1 MCMLC
6 LFLYMRR
13 QMRCHMFID
22 RARIFVQSGKGGD
35 GMSSFRREKFVP
47 KGGPDGGDG
56 GRGGNVILVADRNVN
71 TLVDFRFR
79 RLFKAK
85 PGGKGAGANCFGR
98 DAEDLRIT
106 VPVGTVVKDEETDTV
121 IADLNHDGQ
130 EAVVARGG
138 RGGRGNWHFRSSA
151 NRVPTFAEKGEPS
164 QERWLR
170 LELKVLAD
178 VGLLGYP
185 SVGKSS
191 ILRKVSAA
199 QPEVAAYHFTTLNPI
214 LGVVNLPDHRSFV
227 MADIPGL
234 IEGASEGVGLGHD
247 FLRHVERTKIL
258 IHVLDVSGME
268 GRDPV
273 EDYEKINLELQKYS
287 ARLARKKQVVA
298 ANKMDLLEED
308 SDKLER
314 LVDYMAQQGVEVYP
328 ICAVTGEGMDK
339 LLERVW
345 VLLEEYV
352 EEAEENAEEV
362 VYKAVRKQDFEVKR
376 EGNAFVLTGSRI
388 ENLVAMTNFDD
399 DQSLR
404 RFQRIW
410 RYMELDKLLKEHG
423 VQEGNTVRIGEME
436 FEYHT

>member
-1 MCMLC
+1 
-6 LFLYMRR
+6 
-13 QMRCHMFID
+13 MFID

-35 GMSSFRREKFVP
+35 GMSSFRHEKFVP
-47 KGGPDGGDG
+47 KGGPNGGDG
-56 GRGGNVILVADRNVN
+56 GQGGNVVLVADRNVN

-85 PGGKGAGANCFGR
+85 PGGKGEGSNKYGR
-98 DAEDLRIT
+98 NAEDLVIT
-106 VPVGTVVKDEETDTV
+106 VPLGTIVKDEETGQV
-121 IADLNHDGQ
+121 MADLSRDGQ
-130 EAVVARGG
+130 RAIVAKGG
-138 RGGRGNWHFRSSA
+138 RGGRGNWHFRTSA
-151 NRVPTFAEKGEPS
+151 NRTPTFAERGEPGE
-164 QERWLR
+164 ERWLR

-234 IEGASEGVGLGHD
+234 IDGASEGVGLGHD
-247 FLRHVERTKIL
+247 FLRHIERTKIL
-258 IHVLDVSGME
+258 VHVIDVSGIE
-268 GRDPV
+268 GRDPI
-273 EDYEKINLELQKYS
+273 EDYEKINAELAKYS
-287 ARLARKKQVVA
+287 EKLSRKQQIVA
-298 ANKMDLLEED
+298 ANKIDLLGD
-308 SDKLER
+308 SDNLER
-314 LVDYMAQQGVEVYP
+314 LMDYMAAHGVEVYP
-328 ICAVTGEGMDK
+328 ICAMTGEGMDK

-345 VLLEEYV
+345 TMLEEYV
-352 EEAEENAEEV
+352 EEPDETTEEV
-362 VYKAVRKQDFEVKR
+362 VYKAQNKPDFEVKR
-376 EGNAFVLTGSRI
+376 DDDGAFVITGARI

-410 RYMELDKLLKEHG
+410 RYMELDKLLQEHG
-423 VQEGNTVRIGEME
+423 IQDGNTVRIYSME
-436 FEYHT
+436 FEYHK

>member
-1 MCMLC
+1 
-6 LFLYMRR
+6 
-13 QMRCHMFID
+13 MFID
-22 RARIFVQSGKGGD
+22 RARIFVQSGRGGD
-35 GMSSFRREKFVP
+35 GMSSFRHEKFVP
-47 KGGPDGGDG
+47 KGGPNGGDG
-56 GRGGNVILVADRNVN
+56 GQGGNVVLVADRNVN

-85 PGGKGAGANCFGR
+85 PGGKGQGSNKYGR
-98 DAEDLRIT
+98 DADDLLIT
-106 VPVGTVVKDEETDTV
+106 VPLGTVVRDEETDKIIV
-121 IADLNHDGQ
+121 DLSHDGQ
-130 EAVVARGG
+130 QAIVAKGG
-138 RGGRGNWHFRSSA
+138 RGGRGNWHFRTSA
-151 NRVPTFAEKGEPS
+151 NRTPTFAERGEPGE
-164 QERWLR
+164 ERWLK

-214 LGVVNLPDHRSFV
+214 LGVVNLSDHRSFV

-234 IEGASEGVGLGHD
+234 IDGASEGVGLGHD
-247 FLRHVERTKIL
+247 FLRHIERTKIL

-268 GRDPV
+268 GRDPI
-273 EDYEKINLELQKYS
+273 EDYEKINAELKKYS
-287 ARLARKKQVVA
+287 DKLSRKQQIVA
-298 ANKMDLLEED
+298 ANKVDALEEG
-308 SDKLER
+308 SDNLER
-314 LVDYMAQQGVEVYP
+314 LEAYLTQRGVEVYP
-328 ICAVTGEGMDK
+328 ICALTGEGMDA

-345 VLLEEYV
+345 TLLEDYI
-352 EEAEENAEEV
+352 EEPEETTEEV
-362 VYKAVRKQDFEVKR
+362 VYKSEEKPDFEVKR
-376 EGNAFVLTGSRI
+376 DDDGAFVITGPRI

-423 VQEGNTVRIGEME
+423 IQDGNTVRIYGME
-436 FEYHT
+436 FDYHE

>member
-1 MCMLC
+1 
-6 LFLYMRR
+6 
-13 QMRCHMFID
+13 MFID

-35 GMSSFRREKFVP
+35 GMSSFRHEKFVP
-47 KGGPDGGDG
+47 KGGPNGGDG
-56 GRGGNVILVADRNVN
+56 GQGGNVVLVADRNVN

-85 PGGKGAGANCFGR
+85 PGGKGEGSNKYGR
-98 DAEDLRIT
+98 NAEDLLIT
-106 VPVGTVVKDEETDTV
+106 VPLGTIVKDEKTGQV
-121 IADLNHDGQ
+121 MADLSRDGQ
-130 EAVVARGG
+130 RAIVAKGG
-138 RGGRGNWHFRSSA
+138 RGGRGNWHFRTSA
-151 NRVPTFAEKGEPS
+151 NRTPTFAERGEPGE
-164 QERWLR
+164 ERWLR

-234 IEGASEGVGLGHD
+234 IDGASEGVGLGHD
-247 FLRHVERTKIL
+247 FLRHIERTKIL
-258 IHVLDVSGME
+258 IHVVDVSGIE
-268 GRDPV
+268 GRDPI
-273 EDYEKINLELQKYS
+273 EDYEKINAELAKYS
-287 ARLARKKQVVA
+287 EKLARKRQVVA
-298 ANKMDLLEED
+298 ANKIDLLGD
-308 SDKLER
+308 SDNLER
-314 LVDYMAQQGVEVYP
+314 LMDYMTAHGVEVYP
-328 ICAVTGEGMDK
+328 ICAMTGEGMDK

-345 VLLEEYV
+345 TMLEEYV
-352 EEAEENAEEV
+352 EEPDETTEEV
-362 VYKAVRKQDFEVKR
+362 VYKAKNKPDFEVKR
-376 EGNAFVLTGSRI
+376 DDDGAFVITGARI

-410 RYMELDKLLKEHG
+410 RYMELDKLLQEHG
-423 VQEGNTVRIGEME
+423 IQDGNTVRMYSME
-436 FEYHT
+436 FEYHK

>member
-1 MCMLC
+1 
-6 LFLYMRR
+6 
-13 QMRCHMFID
+13 MFID

-35 GMSSFRREKFVP
+35 GMSSFRHEKFVP
-47 KGGPDGGDG
+47 KGGPNGGDG
-56 GRGGNVILVADRNVN
+56 GQGGNVVLVADRNVN

-85 PGGKGAGANCFGR
+85 PGGKGEGSNKYGR
-98 DAEDLRIT
+98 NTEDLVIT
-106 VPVGTVVKDEETDTV
+106 VPLGTIVKDEETGQV
-121 IADLNHDGQ
+121 MADLSRDGQ
-130 EAVVARGG
+130 RAIVAKGG
-138 RGGRGNWHFRSSA
+138 RGGRGNWHFRTSA
-151 NRVPTFAEKGEPS
+151 NRTPTFAERGEPGE
-164 QERWLR
+164 ERWLR

-234 IEGASEGVGLGHD
+234 IDGASEGVGLGHD
-247 FLRHVERTKIL
+247 FLRHIERTKIL
-258 IHVLDVSGME
+258 IHVIDVSGIE
-268 GRDPV
+268 GRDPI
-273 EDYEKINLELQKYS
+273 EDYEKINAELAKYS
-287 ARLARKKQVVA
+287 EKLSRKQQIVA
-298 ANKMDLLEED
+298 ANKIDLLGD
-308 SDKLER
+308 SDNLER
-314 LVDYMAQQGVEVYP
+314 LMDYMAAHGVEVYP
-328 ICAVTGEGMDK
+328 ICAMTGEGMDK

-345 VLLEEYV
+345 TMLEEYV
-352 EEAEENAEEV
+352 EEPDETTEEV
-362 VYKAVRKQDFEVKR
+362 VYKAQNKPDFEVKR
-376 EGNAFVLTGSRI
+376 DDDGAFVITGVRI

-410 RYMELDKLLKEHG
+410 RYMELDKLLQEHG
-423 VQEGNTVRIGEME
+423 IQDGNTVRIYSME
-436 FEYHT
+436 FEYHK

>member
-1 MCMLC
+1 
-6 LFLYMRR
+6 
-13 QMRCHMFID
+13 MFID

-35 GMSSFRREKFVP
+35 GMSSFRHEKFVP
-47 KGGPDGGDG
+47 KGGPNGGDG
-56 GRGGNVILVADRNVN
+56 GQGGNVVLVADRNVN

-85 PGGKGAGANCFGR
+85 PGGKGEGSNKYGR
-98 DAEDLRIT
+98 NAEDLVIT
-106 VPVGTVVKDEETDTV
+106 VPLGTIVKDEETGQV
-121 IADLNHDGQ
+121 MADLSRDGQ
-130 EAVVARGG
+130 RAIVAKGG
-138 RGGRGNWHFRSSA
+138 RGGRGNWHFRTSA
-151 NRVPTFAEKGEPS
+151 NRTPTFAERGEPGE
-164 QERWLR
+164 ERWLR

-234 IEGASEGVGLGHD
+234 IDGASEGVGLGHD
-247 FLRHVERTKIL
+247 FLRHIERTKIL
-258 IHVLDVSGME
+258 IHVIDVSGIE
-268 GRDPV
+268 GRDPI
-273 EDYEKINLELQKYS
+273 EDYEKINADLAKYS
-287 ARLARKKQVVA
+287 EKLSRKQQIVA
-298 ANKMDLLEED
+298 ANKIDLLGD
-308 SDKLER
+308 SDNLER
-314 LVDYMAQQGVEVYP
+314 LMDYMAAHGVEVYP
-328 ICAVTGEGMDK
+328 ICAMTGEGMDK

-345 VLLEEYV
+345 TMLEEYV
-352 EEAEENAEEV
+352 EEPDETTEEV
-362 VYKAVRKQDFEVKR
+362 VYKAQNKPDFEVKR
-376 EGNAFVLTGSRI
+376 DDDGAFVITGARI

-410 RYMELDKLLKEHG
+410 RYMELDKLLQEHG
-423 VQEGNTVRIGEME
+423 IQDGNTVRIYSME
-436 FEYHT
+436 FEYHK

>member
-1 MCMLC
+1 
-6 LFLYMRR
+6 
-13 QMRCHMFID
+13 MFID

-35 GMSSFRREKFVP
+35 GMSSFRHEKFVP
-47 KGGPDGGDG
+47 KGGPNGGDG
-56 GRGGNVILVADRNVN
+56 GQGGNVVLVADRNVN

-85 PGGKGAGANCFGR
+85 PGGKGEGSNKYGR
-98 DAEDLRIT
+98 NAEDLLIT
-106 VPVGTVVKDEETDTV
+106 VPLGTIVKDEESGQV
-121 IADLNHDGQ
+121 MADLSRDGQ
-130 EAVVARGG
+130 QAIVAKGG
-138 RGGRGNWHFRSSA
+138 RGGRGNWHFRTSA
-151 NRVPTFAEKGEPS
+151 NRTPTFAERGEPGE
-164 QERWLR
+164 ERWLR

-214 LGVVNLPDHRSFV
+214 LGVVDLPDHRSFV

-234 IEGASEGVGLGHD
+234 IDGASEGVGLGHD
-247 FLRHVERTKIL
+247 FLRHIERTKIL

-268 GRDPV
+268 GRDPID
-273 EDYEKINLELQKYS
+273 DYEKINAELAKYS
-287 ARLARKKQVVA
+287 EKLSRKLQIVA
-298 ANKMDLLEED
+298 ANKIDLLTDD
-308 SDKLER
+308 SDNLER
-314 LVDYMAQQGVEVYP
+314 LMDYMAAKGIEVYP
-328 ICAVTGEGMDK
+328 ICAMNGDGMDR

-345 VLLEEYV
+345 TLLEEYV
-352 EEAEENAEEV
+352 EEADETTEEV
-362 VYKAVRKQDFEVKR
+362 VYKAENKPDFEVTR
-376 EGNAFVLTGSRI
+376 DTDGAFVITGARI

-410 RYMELDKLLKEHG
+410 RYMELDKLLQEHG
-423 VQEGNTVRIGEME
+423 IQDGNTVRIYAVE
-436 FEYHT
+436 FEYHK

>member
-1 MCMLC
+1 
-6 LFLYMRR
+6 
-13 QMRCHMFID
+13 MFID

-35 GMSSFRREKFVP
+35 GMSSFRHEKFVP
-47 KGGPDGGDG
+47 KGGPNGGDG
-56 GRGGNVILVADRNVN
+56 GQGGNVVLVADRNVN

-85 PGGKGAGANCFGR
+85 PGGKGEGSNKYGR
-98 DAEDLRIT
+98 NAEDLVIT
-106 VPVGTVVKDEETDTV
+106 VPLGTIVKDEETGQV
-121 IADLNHDGQ
+121 MADLSRDGQ
-130 EAVVARGG
+130 RAIVAKGG
-138 RGGRGNWHFRSSA
+138 RGGRGNWHFRTSA
-151 NRVPTFAEKGEPS
+151 NRTPTFAERGEPGE
-164 QERWLR
+164 ERWLR

-234 IEGASEGVGLGHD
+234 IDGASEGVGLGHD
-247 FLRHVERTKIL
+247 FLRHIERTKIL
-258 IHVLDVSGME
+258 IHVIDVSGIE
-268 GRDPV
+268 GRAPI
-273 EDYEKINLELQKYS
+273 EDYEKINAELAKYS
-287 ARLARKKQVVA
+287 EKLSRKQQIVA
-298 ANKMDLLEED
+298 ANKIDLLGD
-308 SDKLER
+308 SDNLER
-314 LVDYMAQQGVEVYP
+314 LMDYMAAHGVEVYP
-328 ICAVTGEGMDK
+328 ICAMTGEGMDK

-345 VLLEEYV
+345 TMLEEYV
-352 EEAEENAEEV
+352 EEPDETTEEV
-362 VYKAVRKQDFEVKR
+362 VYKAQNKPDFEVKR
-376 EGNAFVLTGSRI
+376 DDDGAFVITGARI

-410 RYMELDKLLKEHG
+410 RYMELDKLLQEHG
-423 VQEGNTVRIGEME
+423 IQDGNTVRIYSME
-436 FEYHT
+436 FEYHK

>member
-1 MCMLC
+1 
-6 LFLYMRR
+6 
-13 QMRCHMFID
+13 MFID

-35 GMSSFRREKFVP
+35 GMSSFRHEKFVP
-47 KGGPDGGDG
+47 KGGPNGGDG
-56 GRGGNVILVADRNVN
+56 GQGGNVVLVADRNVN

-85 PGGKGAGANCFGR
+85 PGGKGEGSNKYGR
-98 DAEDLRIT
+98 NAEDLLIT
-106 VPVGTVVKDEETDTV
+106 VPLGTIVKDEETGQV
-121 IADLNHDGQ
+121 MADLSRDGQ
-130 EAVVARGG
+130 RAIVAKGG
-138 RGGRGNWHFRSSA
+138 RGGRGNWHFRTSA
-151 NRVPTFAEKGEPS
+151 NRTPTFAERGEPGE
-164 QERWLR
+164 ERWLR

-234 IEGASEGVGLGHD
+234 IDGASEGVGLGHD
-247 FLRHVERTKIL
+247 FLRHIERTKIL
-258 IHVLDVSGME
+258 IHVVDVSGIE
-268 GRDPV
+268 GRDPI
-273 EDYEKINLELQKYS
+273 EDYEKINAELAKYS
-287 ARLARKKQVVA
+287 EKLARKRQVVA
-298 ANKMDLLEED
+298 ANKIDLLGD
-308 SDKLER
+308 SDNLER
-314 LVDYMAQQGVEVYP
+314 LMDYMTAHGVEVYP
-328 ICAVTGEGMDK
+328 ICAMTGEGMDK

-345 VLLEEYV
+345 TMLEEYV
-352 EEAEENAEEV
+352 EEPDETTEEV
-362 VYKAVRKQDFEVKR
+362 VYKAQNKPDFEVKR
-376 EGNAFVLTGSRI
+376 DDGAFVITGARI

-410 RYMELDKLLKEHG
+410 RYMELDKFLQEHG
-423 VQEGNTVRIGEME
+423 IQDGNTVRIYSME
-436 FEYHT
+436 FEYHK

>member
-1 MCMLC
+1 
-6 LFLYMRR
+6 
-13 QMRCHMFID
+13 MFID

-35 GMSSFRREKFVP
+35 GMSSFRHEKFVP
-47 KGGPDGGDG
+47 KGGPNGSDGGQ
-56 GRGGNVILVADRNVN
+56 GGNVVLVADRNVN

-85 PGGKGAGANCFGR
+85 PGGKGEGSNKYGR
-98 DAEDLRIT
+98 NAEDLLIT
-106 VPVGTVVKDEETDTV
+106 VPLGTIVKDEESGQV
-121 IADLNHDGQ
+121 MADLSRDGQ
-130 EAVVARGG
+130 QAIVAKGG
-138 RGGRGNWHFRSSA
+138 RGGRGNWHFRTSA
-151 NRVPTFAEKGEPS
+151 NRTPTFAERGEPGE
-164 QERWLR
+164 ERWLR

-214 LGVVNLPDHRSFV
+214 LGVVDLPDHRSFV

-234 IEGASEGVGLGHD
+234 IDGASEGVGLGHD
-247 FLRHVERTKIL
+247 FLRHIERTKIL

-268 GRDPV
+268 GRDPID
-273 EDYEKINLELQKYS
+273 DYEKINAELAKYS
-287 ARLARKKQVVA
+287 EKLSRKLQIVA
-298 ANKMDLLEED
+298 ANKIDLLDED
-308 SDKLER
+308 SDDLER
-314 LVDYMAQQGVEVYP
+314 LMDYMAAKGIEVYP
-328 ICAVTGEGMDK
+328 ICAVSGDGMDK

-345 VLLEEYV
+345 TLLEEYV
-352 EEAEENAEEV
+352 EEADETTEEV
-362 VYKAVRKQDFEVKR
+362 VYKAENKPDFEVTR
-376 EGNAFVLTGSRI
+376 DTDGAFVITGARI

-410 RYMELDKLLKEHG
+410 RYMELDKLLQEHG
-423 VQEGNTVRIGEME
+423 IQDGNTVRIYAME
-436 FEYHT
+436 FEYHK

>member
-1 MCMLC
+1 
-6 LFLYMRR
+6 
-13 QMRCHMFID
+13 MFID

-35 GMSSFRREKFVP
+35 GMSSFRHEKFVP
-47 KGGPDGGDG
+47 KGGPNGGDG
-56 GRGGNVILVADRNVN
+56 GQGGNVVLVADRNVN

-85 PGGKGAGANCFGR
+85 PGGKGEGSNKYGR
-98 DAEDLRIT
+98 NAEDLVIT
-106 VPVGTVVKDEETDTV
+106 VPLGTIVKDEETGQV
-121 IADLNHDGQ
+121 MADLSRDGQ
-130 EAVVARGG
+130 RAIVAKGG
-138 RGGRGNWHFRSSA
+138 RGGRGNWHFRTSA
-151 NRVPTFAEKGEPS
+151 NRTPTFAERGEPGE
-164 QERWLR
+164 ERWLR

-234 IEGASEGVGLGHD
+234 IDGASEGVGLGHD
-247 FLRHVERTKIL
+247 FLRHIERTKIL
-258 IHVLDVSGME
+258 IHVIDVSGIE
-268 GRDPV
+268 GRDPI
-273 EDYEKINLELQKYS
+273 EDYEKINAELAKYS
-287 ARLARKKQVVA
+287 EKLSRKQQIVA
-298 ANKMDLLEED
+298 ANKIDLLGD
-308 SDKLER
+308 SDNLER
-314 LVDYMAQQGVEVYP
+314 LMDYMAAHGVEVYP
-328 ICAVTGEGMDK
+328 ICAMTGEGMDK

-345 VLLEEYV
+345 TMLEEYV
-352 EEAEENAEEV
+352 EEPDETTEEV
-362 VYKAVRKQDFEVKR
+362 VYKAQNKSDFEVKR
-376 EGNAFVLTGSRI
+376 DDDGAFVITGARI

-410 RYMELDKLLKEHG
+410 RYMELDKLLQEHG
-423 VQEGNTVRIGEME
+423 IQDGNTVRIYSME
-436 FEYHT
+436 FEYHK

>member
-1 MCMLC
+1 
-6 LFLYMRR
+6 
-13 QMRCHMFID
+13 MFID

-35 GMSSFRREKFVP
+35 GMSSFRHEKFVP
-47 KGGPDGGDG
+47 KGGPNGGDG
-56 GRGGNVILVADRNVN
+56 GQGGNVVLVADRNVN

-85 PGGKGAGANCFGR
+85 PGGKGEGSNKYGR
-98 DAEDLRIT
+98 NAEDLLIT
-106 VPVGTVVKDEETDTV
+106 VPLGTIVKDEETGQV
-121 IADLNHDGQ
+121 MADLSRDGQ
-130 EAVVARGG
+130 RAIVAKGG
-138 RGGRGNWHFRSSA
+138 RGGRGNWHFRTSA
-151 NRVPTFAEKGEPS
+151 NRTPTFAERGEPGE
-164 QERWLR
+164 ERWLR

-234 IEGASEGVGLGHD
+234 IDGASEGVGLGHD
-247 FLRHVERTKIL
+247 FLRHIERTKIL
-258 IHVLDVSGME
+258 INVVDVSGIE
-268 GRDPV
+268 GRDPI
-273 EDYEKINLELQKYS
+273 EDYEKINAELAKYS
-287 ARLARKKQVVA
+287 EKLARKRQVVA
-298 ANKMDLLEED
+298 ANKIDLLGD
-308 SDKLER
+308 SDNLER
-314 LVDYMAQQGVEVYP
+314 LMDYMTAHGVEVYP
-328 ICAVTGEGMDK
+328 ICAMTGEGMDK

-345 VLLEEYV
+345 TMLEEYV
-352 EEAEENAEEV
+352 EEPDETTEEV
-362 VYKAVRKQDFEVKR
+362 VYKAQNKPDFEVKR
-376 EGNAFVLTGSRI
+376 DDDGAFVITGARI

-410 RYMELDKLLKEHG
+410 RYMELDKLLQEHG
-423 VQEGNTVRIGEME
+423 IQDGNTVRIYSME
-436 FEYHT
+436 FEYHK

>member
-1 MCMLC
+1 
-6 LFLYMRR
+6 
-13 QMRCHMFID
+13 MFID

-35 GMSSFRREKFVP
+35 GMSSFRHEKFVP
-47 KGGPDGGDG
+47 KGGPNGGDG
-56 GRGGNVILVADRNVN
+56 GQGGNVVLVADRNVN

-85 PGGKGAGANCFGR
+85 PGGKGEGSNKYGR
-98 DAEDLRIT
+98 NAEDLVIT
-106 VPVGTVVKDEETDTV
+106 VPLGTIVKDEETGQV
-121 IADLNHDGQ
+121 MADLSRDGQ
-130 EAVVARGG
+130 RAIVAKGG
-138 RGGRGNWHFRSSA
+138 RGGRGNWHFRTSA
-151 NRVPTFAEKGEPS
+151 NRTPTFAERGEPGE
-164 QERWLR
+164 ERWLR

-234 IEGASEGVGLGHD
+234 IDGASEGVGLGHD
-247 FLRHVERTKIL
+247 FLRHIERTKIL
-258 IHVLDVSGME
+258 IHVIDVSGIE
-268 GRDPV
+268 GRDPI
-273 EDYEKINLELQKYS
+273 EDYEKINAELAKYS
-287 ARLARKKQVVA
+287 EKLSRKQQIVA
-298 ANKMDLLEED
+298 ANKIDLLGD
-308 SDKLER
+308 SDNLER
-314 LVDYMAQQGVEVYP
+314 LMDYMAAHGVEVYP
-328 ICAVTGEGMDK
+328 ICAMTGEGMDK

-345 VLLEEYV
+345 TMLEEYV
-352 EEAEENAEEV
+352 EEPDETTEEV
-362 VYKAVRKQDFEVKR
+362 VYKAQNKPDFEVKR
-376 EGNAFVLTGSRI
+376 DDDGAFVITGARI

-410 RYMELDKLLKEHG
+410 RYMELDKLLQEHG
-423 VQEGNTVRIGEME
+423 IQDGNTVRIYSTE
-436 FEYHT
+436 FEYHK

>member
-1 MCMLC
+1 
-6 LFLYMRR
+6 
-13 QMRCHMFID
+13 MFID

-35 GMSSFRREKFVP
+35 GMSSFRHEKFVP
-47 KGGPDGGDG
+47 KGGPNGGDG
-56 GRGGNVILVADRNVN
+56 GQGGNVVLVADRNVN

-85 PGGKGAGANCFGR
+85 PGGKGEGSNKYGR
-98 DAEDLRIT
+98 NAEDLVIT
-106 VPVGTVVKDEETDTV
+106 VPLGTIVKDEETGQV
-121 IADLNHDGQ
+121 MADLSRDGQ
-130 EAVVARGG
+130 RAIVAKGG
-138 RGGRGNWHFRSSA
+138 RGGRGNWHFRTSA
-151 NRVPTFAEKGEPS
+151 NRTPTFAERGEPGE
-164 QERWLR
+164 ERWLR

-234 IEGASEGVGLGHD
+234 IDGASEGVGLGHD
-247 FLRHVERTKIL
+247 FLRHIERTKIL
-258 IHVLDVSGME
+258 IHVIDVSGIE
-268 GRDPV
+268 GRDPI
-273 EDYEKINLELQKYS
+273 EDYEKINAELAKYS
-287 ARLARKKQVVA
+287 EKLSRKQQIVA
-298 ANKMDLLEED
+298 ANKIDLLGD
-308 SDKLER
+308 SDNLER
-314 LVDYMAQQGVEVYP
+314 LMDYMAAHGVEVYP
-328 ICAVTGEGMDK
+328 ICAMTGEGMDK

-345 VLLEEYV
+345 TMLEEYV
-352 EEAEENAEEV
+352 EEPDETTEEV
-362 VYKAVRKQDFEVKR
+362 VYKAQNKPDFEVKR
-376 EGNAFVLTGSRI
+376 DDDGAFVITGARI

-410 RYMELDKLLKEHG
+410 RYMELDKLLQDHG
-423 VQEGNTVRIGEME
+423 IQDGNTVRIYSME
-436 FEYHT
+436 FEYHK

>member
-1 MCMLC
+1 
-6 LFLYMRR
+6 
-13 QMRCHMFID
+13 MFID

-35 GMSSFRREKFVP
+35 GMSSFRHEKFVP
-47 KGGPDGGDG
+47 KGGPNGGDG
-56 GRGGNVILVADRNVN
+56 GQGGNVVLVADRNVN

-85 PGGKGAGANCFGR
+85 PGGKGEGSNKYGR
-98 DAEDLRIT
+98 NAEDLLIT
-106 VPVGTVVKDEETDTV
+106 VPLGPIVKDEETGQ
-121 IADLNHDGQ
+121 IMADLSRDGQ
-130 EAVVARGG
+130 QAIVAKGG
-138 RGGRGNWHFRSSA
+138 RGGRGNWHFRTSA
-151 NRVPTFAEKGEPS
+151 NRTPTFAERGEPGE
-164 QERWLR
+164 ERWLR

-214 LGVVNLPDHRSFV
+214 LGVVDLPDHRSFV

-234 IEGASEGVGLGHD
+234 IDGASEGVGLGHD
-247 FLRHVERTKIL
+247 FLRHIERTKIL

-268 GRDPV
+268 GRDPI
-273 EDYEKINLELQKYS
+273 EDYEKINAELAKYS
-287 ARLARKKQVVA
+287 EKLSRKLQIVA
-298 ANKMDLLEED
+298 ANKIDLLTDD
-308 SDKLER
+308 SDNLER
-314 LVDYMAQQGVEVYP
+314 LMDYMAAKGIEVYP
-328 ICAVTGEGMDK
+328 ICAVSGDGMDK

-345 VLLEEYV
+345 TLLEEYV
-352 EEAEENAEEV
+352 EEADETTEEV
-362 VYKAVRKQDFEVKR
+362 VYKAQNKPDFEVTR
-376 EGNAFVLTGSRI
+376 DTDGAFVITGARI

-410 RYMELDKLLKEHG
+410 RYMELDKLLQEHG
-423 VQEGNTVRIGEME
+423 IQDGNTVRIYAME
-436 FEYHT
+436 FEYHK

>member
-1 MCMLC
+1 
-6 LFLYMRR
+6 
-13 QMRCHMFID
+13 MFID

-35 GMSSFRREKFVP
+35 GMSSFRHEKFVP
-47 KGGPDGGDG
+47 KGGPNGGDG
-56 GRGGNVILVADRNVN
+56 GQGGNVVLVADRNVN

-85 PGGKGAGANCFGR
+85 PGGKGEGSNKYGR
-98 DAEDLRIT
+98 NAEDLLIT
-106 VPVGTVVKDEETDTV
+106 VPLGTIVKDEETGQV
-121 IADLNHDGQ
+121 MADLSRDGQ
-130 EAVVARGG
+130 RAIVAKGG
-138 RGGRGNWHFRSSA
+138 RGGRGNWHFRTSA
-151 NRVPTFAEKGEPS
+151 NRTPTFAERGEPGE
-164 QERWLR
+164 ERWLR

-234 IEGASEGVGLGHD
+234 IDGASEGVGLGHD
-247 FLRHVERTKIL
+247 FLRHIERTKIL
-258 IHVLDVSGME
+258 IHVVDVSGIE
-268 GRDPV
+268 GRDPI
-273 EDYEKINLELQKYS
+273 EDYEKINAELAKYS
-287 ARLARKKQVVA
+287 EKLARKRQVIA
-298 ANKMDLLEED
+298 ANKIDLLGD
-308 SDKLER
+308 SDNLER
-314 LVDYMAQQGVEVYP
+314 LMDYMTAHGVEVYP
-328 ICAVTGEGMDK
+328 ICAMTGEGMDK

-345 VLLEEYV
+345 TMLEEYV
-352 EEAEENAEEV
+352 EEPDETTEEV
-362 VYKAVRKQDFEVKR
+362 VYKAQNKPDFEVKR
-376 EGNAFVLTGSRI
+376 DDDGAFVITGARI

-410 RYMELDKLLKEHG
+410 RYMELDKLLQEHG
-423 VQEGNTVRIGEME
+423 IQDGNTVRIYSME
-436 FEYHT
+436 FEYHK

>member
-1 MCMLC
+1 
-6 LFLYMRR
+6 
-13 QMRCHMFID
+13 MFID

-56 GRGGNVILVADRNVN
+56 GHGGNVVLVADRNVN

-85 PGGKGAGANCFGR
+85 PGGKGQGANCYGR
-98 DAEDLRIT
+98 NAEDLLIT
-106 VPVGTVVKDEETDTV
+106 VPLGTIVKDEESGQI
-121 IADLNHDGQ
+121 IADLSHDGQ
-130 EAVVARGG
+130 QAIVAKGG
-138 RGGRGNWHFRSSA
+138 RGGRGNWHFRSSS
-151 NRVPTFAEKGEPS
+151 NRTPTFAERGEPGE
-164 QERWLR
+164 ERWLR

-178 VGLLGYP
+178 IGLLGYP

-214 LGVVNLPDHRSFV
+214 LGVVDLSDHRSFV

-247 FLRHVERTKIL
+247 FLRHIERTKIL
-258 IHVLDVSGME
+258 VHVLDVSGME
-268 GRDPV
+268 GRDPI
-273 EDYEKINLELQKYS
+273 EDYEKINEELRKYS
-287 ARLARKKQVVA
+287 EKMSRKKQVIA
-298 ANKMDLLEED
+298 ANKIDMLGD
-308 SDKLER
+308 SDNLER
-314 LVDYMAQQGVEVYP
+314 LKAYMDERGQEVYP
-328 ICAVTGEGMDK
+328 ICAMTGEG
-339 LLERVW
+339 LE
-345 VLLEEYV
+345 VL
-352 EEAEENAEEV
+352 AEEV
-362 VYKAVRKQDFEVKR
+362 VYKAQDKPDFEVKR
-376 EGNAFVLTGSRI
+376 ADDGAFVITGPRI

-410 RYMELDKLLKEHG
+410 RYMELDKLLKEKG
-423 VQEGNTVRIGEME
+423 ICDGNTVRICEME
-436 FEYHT
+436 FEYHE

>member
-1 MCMLC
+1 
-6 LFLYMRR
+6 
-13 QMRCHMFID
+13 MFID

-56 GRGGNVILVADRNVN
+56 GHGGNVVLVADRNVN

-85 PGGKGAGANCFGR
+85 PGGKGQGANCYGR
-98 DAEDLRIT
+98 NAEDLLIT
-106 VPVGTVVKDEETDTV
+106 VPLGTIVKDEESGQI
-121 IADLNHDGQ
+121 IADLSHDGQ
-130 EAVVARGG
+130 QAVVAKGG
-138 RGGRGNWHFRSSA
+138 RGGRGNWHFRSSS
-151 NRVPTFAEKGEPS
+151 NRTPTFAERGEPGE
-164 QERWLR
+164 ERWLR

-178 VGLLGYP
+178 IGLLGYP

-214 LGVVNLPDHRSFV
+214 LGVVNLSDHRSFV

-247 FLRHVERTKIL
+247 FLRHIERTKIL
-258 IHVLDVSGME
+258 VHVLDVSGME
-268 GRDPV
+268 GRDPI
-273 EDYEKINLELQKYS
+273 EDYEKINEELRKYS
-287 ARLARKKQVVA
+287 EKLSRKKQIIA
-298 ANKMDLLEED
+298 ANKIDMLGD
-308 SDKLER
+308 SDNLER
-314 LVDYMAQQGVEVYP
+314 LKAYMDERGQEVYP
-328 ICAVTGEGMDK
+328 ICAMTGEGLEV
-339 LLERVW
+339 LLERLW
-345 VLLEEYV
+345 DLLETYV
-352 EEAEENAEEV
+352 EEPEEIAEEV
-362 VYKAVRKQDFEVKR
+362 VYKAQDKPDFEVKR
-376 EGNAFVLTGSRI
+376 ADDGAFVITGPRI

-410 RYMELDKLLKEHG
+410 RYMELDKLLKEKGIHD
-423 VQEGNTVRIGEME
+423 GNTVRICEMD
-436 FEYHT
+436 FEYHE

>member
-1 MCMLC
+1 
-6 LFLYMRR
+6 
-13 QMRCHMFID
+13 MFID

-56 GRGGNVILVADRNVN
+56 GQGGNVVLVADRNVN

-85 PGGKGAGANCFGR
+85 PGGKGSGANCFGK
-98 DAEDLRIT
+98 DADDLRIT
-106 VPVGTVVKDEETDTV
+106 VPVGTVVKDEATDRV
-121 IADLNHDGQ
+121 IADLSHDGQ
-130 EAVVARGG
+130 EAIVAKGG

-151 NRVPTFAEKGEPS
+151 NRAPTFAEKGEPS

-214 LGVVNLPDHRSFV
+214 LGVVDLPDHRSFV

-268 GRDPV
+268 GRDPI
-273 EDYEKINLELQKYS
+273 EDFEKINLELKKYS
-287 ARLARKKQVVA
+287 ERLSRKKQVVA
-298 ANKMDLLEED
+298 ANKIDLLDED
-308 SDKLER
+308 SDNLER
-314 LVDYMAQQGVEVYP
+314 LMDYMVQKGIEVYP

-345 VLLEEYV
+345 TMLEEYV
-352 EEAEENAEEV
+352 EEPEENTEEV
-362 VYKAVRKQDFEVKR
+362 VDKAEDKPDFEVKR
-376 EGNAFVLTGSRI
+376 DGNAFVLTGPRI

-410 RYMELDKLLKEHG
+410 RYMELDKLLQEKG
-423 VQEGNTVRIGEME
+423 IQEGNTVRIGEME
-436 FEYHT
+436 FEYHQ

>member
-1 MCMLC
+1 
-6 LFLYMRR
+6 
-13 QMRCHMFID
+13 MFID

-56 GRGGNVILVADRNVN
+56 GHGGNVVLVADRNVN

-85 PGGKGAGANCFGR
+85 PGGKGQGANCYGR
-98 DAEDLRIT
+98 NAEDLLIT
-106 VPVGTVVKDEETDTV
+106 VPLGTIVKDEESGQI
-121 IADLNHDGQ
+121 IADLSHDGQ
-130 EAVVARGG
+130 QAVVAKGG
-138 RGGRGNWHFRSSA
+138 RGGRGNWHFRSSS
-151 NRVPTFAEKGEPS
+151 NRTPTFAERGEPGE
-164 QERWLR
+164 ERWLR

-178 VGLLGYP
+178 IGLLGYP

-214 LGVVNLPDHRSFV
+214 LGVVDLSDHRSFV

-247 FLRHVERTKIL
+247 FLRHIERTKIL
-258 IHVLDVSGME
+258 VHVLDVSGME
-268 GRDPV
+268 GRDPI
-273 EDYEKINLELQKYS
+273 EDYEKINEELRKYS
-287 ARLARKKQVVA
+287 EKLSRKKQIIA
-298 ANKMDLLEED
+298 ANKIDMLGD
-308 SDKLER
+308 SDNLER
-314 LVDYMAQQGVEVYP
+314 LKAYMDERGQEVYP
-328 ICAVTGEGMDK
+328 ICAMTGEGLEV
-339 LLERVW
+339 LLERLW
-345 VLLEEYV
+345 ELLETYV
-352 EEAEENAEEV
+352 EEPEEIAEEV
-362 VYKAVRKQDFEVKR
+362 VYKAQDKPDFEVKR
-376 EGNAFVLTGSRI
+376 ADDGAFVIAGPRI

-410 RYMELDKLLKEHG
+410 RYMELDKLLKEKG
-423 VQEGNTVRIGEME
+423 ICDGNTVRICEME
-436 FEYHT
+436 FEYHE

>member
-1 MCMLC
+1 
-6 LFLYMRR
+6 
-13 QMRCHMFID
+13 MFID

-35 GMSSFRREKFVP
+35 GMSSFRHEKFVP
-47 KGGPDGGDG
+47 KGGPNGGDG
-56 GRGGNVILVADRNVN
+56 GQGGNVVLVADRNVN

-85 PGGKGAGANCFGR
+85 PGGKGEGSNKYGR
-98 DAEDLRIT
+98 NAEDLLIT
-106 VPVGTVVKDEETDTV
+106 VPLGTIVKDEETGQV
-121 IADLNHDGQ
+121 MADLSRDGQ
-130 EAVVARGG
+130 RAIVAKGG
-138 RGGRGNWHFRSSA
+138 RGGRGNWHFRTSA
-151 NRVPTFAEKGEPS
+151 NRTPTFAERGEPGE
-164 QERWLR
+164 ERWLR

-234 IEGASEGVGLGHD
+234 IDGASEGVGLGHD
-247 FLRHVERTKIL
+247 FLRHIERTKIL
-258 IHVLDVSGME
+258 IHVVDVSGIE
-268 GRDPV
+268 GRDPI
-273 EDYEKINLELQKYS
+273 EDYEKINAELAKYS
-287 ARLARKKQVVA
+287 EKLARKRQVVA
-298 ANKMDLLEED
+298 ANKIDLLGD
-308 SDKLER
+308 SDNLER
-314 LVDYMAQQGVEVYP
+314 LMDYMTAHGVEVYP
-328 ICAVTGEGMDK
+328 ICAMTGEGMDK

-345 VLLEEYV
+345 TMLEEYV
-352 EEAEENAEEV
+352 EEPDETTEEV
-362 VYKAVRKQDFEVKR
+362 VYKAQNKPDLEVKR
-376 EGNAFVLTGSRI
+376 DDDGAFVITGARI

-410 RYMELDKLLKEHG
+410 RYMELDKLLQEHG
-423 VQEGNTVRIGEME
+423 IQDGNTVRIYSME
-436 FEYHT
+436 FEYHK

>member
-1 MCMLC
+1 
-6 LFLYMRR
+6 
-13 QMRCHMFID
+13 MFID

-35 GMSSFRREKFVP
+35 GMSSFRHEKFVP
-47 KGGPDGGDG
+47 KGGPNGGDG
-56 GRGGNVILVADRNVN
+56 GQGGNVVLVADRNVN

-85 PGGKGAGANCFGR
+85 PGGKGEGSNKYGR
-98 DAEDLRIT
+98 NAEDLVIT
-106 VPVGTVVKDEETDTV
+106 VPLGTIVKDEETGQV
-121 IADLNHDGQ
+121 MADLSRDGQ
-130 EAVVARGG
+130 RAIVAKGG
-138 RGGRGNWHFRSSA
+138 RGGRGNWHFRTSA
-151 NRVPTFAEKGEPS
+151 NRTPTFAERGEPGE
-164 QERWLR
+164 ERWLR

-234 IEGASEGVGLGHD
+234 IDGASEGVGLGHD
-247 FLRHVERTKIL
+247 FLRHIERTKIL
-258 IHVLDVSGME
+258 IHVINVSGIE
-268 GRDPV
+268 GRDPI
-273 EDYEKINLELQKYS
+273 EDYEKINAELAKYS
-287 ARLARKKQVVA
+287 EKLSRKQQIVA
-298 ANKMDLLEED
+298 ANKIDLLGD
-308 SDKLER
+308 SDNLER
-314 LVDYMAQQGVEVYP
+314 LMDYMAAHGVEVYP
-328 ICAVTGEGMDK
+328 ICAMTGEGMDK

-345 VLLEEYV
+345 TMLEEYV
-352 EEAEENAEEV
+352 EEPDETTEEV
-362 VYKAVRKQDFEVKR
+362 VYKAQNKPDFEVKR
-376 EGNAFVLTGSRI
+376 DDDGAFVITGARI

-410 RYMELDKLLKEHG
+410 RYMELDKLLQEHG
-423 VQEGNTVRIGEME
+423 IQDGNTVRIYSME
-436 FEYHT
+436 FEYHK

>member
-1 MCMLC
+1 
-6 LFLYMRR
+6 
-13 QMRCHMFID
+13 MFID

-35 GMSSFRREKFVP
+35 GMSSFRHEKFVP
-47 KGGPDGGDG
+47 KGGPNGGDG
-56 GRGGNVILVADRNVN
+56 GQGGNVVLVADRNVN

-85 PGGKGAGANCFGR
+85 PGGKGEGSNKYGR
-98 DAEDLRIT
+98 NAEDLVIT
-106 VPVGTVVKDEETDTV
+106 VPLGTIVKDEETGQV
-121 IADLNHDGQ
+121 MADLSRDGQ
-130 EAVVARGG
+130 RAIVAKGG
-138 RGGRGNWHFRSSA
+138 RGGRGNWHFRTSA
-151 NRVPTFAEKGEPS
+151 NRTPTFAERGEPGE
-164 QERWLR
+164 ERWLR

-234 IEGASEGVGLGHD
+234 IDGASEGVGLGHD
-247 FLRHVERTKIL
+247 FLRHIERTKIL
-258 IHVLDVSGME
+258 IHVID
-268 GRDPV
+268 GRDPI
-273 EDYEKINLELQKYS
+273 EDYEKINAELAKYS
-287 ARLARKKQVVA
+287 EKLSRKQQIVA
-298 ANKMDLLEED
+298 ANKIDLLGD
-308 SDKLER
+308 SDNLER
-314 LVDYMAQQGVEVYP
+314 LMDYMAAHGVEVYP
-328 ICAVTGEGMDK
+328 ICAMTGEGMDK

-345 VLLEEYV
+345 TMLEEYV
-352 EEAEENAEEV
+352 EEPDETTEEV
-362 VYKAVRKQDFEVKR
+362 VYKAQNKPDFEVKR
-376 EGNAFVLTGSRI
+376 DDDGAFVITGARI

-410 RYMELDKLLKEHG
+410 RYMELDKLLQEHG
-423 VQEGNTVRIGEME
+423 IQDGNTVRIYSME
-436 FEYHT
+436 FEYHK